1 LIIIDGITNGISP
14 SKNSREL
21 KKINQSVDD
30 YITDKIINIIKI
42 IDDRFFDN
50 HLLNVI
56 LSINVLLTESVFK
69 FGKIIPLI

>member
-1 LIIIDGITNGISP
+1 LIIIDGIINGISP

-42 IDDRFFDN
+42 IDDRFFNN

-69 FGKIIPLI
+69 FGQIIPLI

>member
-1 LIIIDGITNGISP
+1 LTITDGVTNKISP

-21 KKINQSVDD
+21 KKINQFVDD
-30 YITDKIINIIKI
+30 YIADKIINIIKI
-42 IDDRFFDN
+42 IDDRFFDD

-69 FGKIIPLI
+69 FGQE